1 MCLCSETPEKS
12 GERGRPAEGGK
23 VDAERGEGKDEA
35 EAGAEVEAPVVARTT
50 TTLATREEEMV
61 VLPLEVVEGGAG
73 AVGGEDGV
81 RRTAVG
87 GGVGAAEGE
96 AAAVDLAGG
105 EVRMSTPVGGG
116 VEEEG
121 TEGEGVEGEVSS
133 LCRPCCEV

>member
-1 MCLCSETPEKS
+1 MYLCSETPEKS

-35 EAGAEVEAPVVARTT
+35 EAEVNVEAPVVTRTT
-50 TTLATREEEMV
+50 TKVVTREMKIAF
-61 VLPLEVVEGGAG
+61 LTLE
-73 AVGGEDGV
+73 
-81 RRTAVG
+81 AVG
-87 GGVGAAEGE
+87 GGVGAAEGG
-96 AAAVDLAGG
+96 AADVDPAGG
-105 EVRMSTPVGGG
+105 EVRMKTAVGGG

>member
-1 MCLCSETPEKS
+1 MYLCSETPEKS

-23 VDAERGEGKDEA
+23 VDAEKGEGKDEA

-50 TTLATREEEMV
+50 TTTLATREEGMA
-61 VLPLEVVEGGAG
+61 VLTLEVVEGGAG

-121 TEGEGVEGEVSS
+121 VGGEGVEGEVIK
-133 LCRPCCEV
+133 LQLTLL

>member
-1 MCLCSETPEKS
+1 M
-12 GERGRPAEGGK
+12 EGGK

-35 EAGAEVEAPVVARTT
+35 EAEVHVEAPVVTRTT
-50 TTLATREEEMV
+50 TKVVTREMKIAF
-61 VLPLEVVEGGAG
+61 LTLE
-73 AVGGEDGV
+73 
-81 RRTAVG
+81 AVG

-121 TEGEGVEGEVSS
+121 VGGEGVEGEVMK
-133 LCRPCCEV
+133 LQLTLL

>member
-1 MCLCSETPEKS
+1 MYLCSETPGKS
-12 GERGRPAEGGK
+12 GELGRLAEGGR
-23 VDAERGEGKDEA
+23 VDAGKGEGKAVDEA
-35 EAGAEVEAPVVARTT
+35 EVKAGVVAEAW

-61 VLPLEVVEGGAG
+61 VLIPEAVEGEGAG

-81 RRTAVG
+81 WRTAVG

-121 TEGEGVEGEVSS
+121 VGGEGVEGEVIK
-133 LCRPCCEV
+133 LQLTLL

>member
-35 EAGAEVEAPVVARTT
+35 EAEVEAPVVARTTT

-61 VLPLEVVEGGAG
+61 VLIPEAVEGEGAG

-105 EVRMSTPVGGG
+105 EVRMCTPVGGG

-121 TEGEGVEGEVSS
+121 VGGEGVEGEVIK
-133 LCRPCCEV
+133 LQLTLL

>member
-35 EAGAEVEAPVVARTT
+35 EAEVNVEAPVVTRTT
-50 TTLATREEEMV
+50 TMVVTREMKIAF
-61 VLPLEVVEGGAG
+61 LTLE
-73 AVGGEDGV
+73 
-81 RRTAVG
+81 AVG

-96 AAAVDLAGG
+96 AADVDPAGG
-105 EVRMSTPVGGG
+105 EVRMKTAVGGG

>member
-23 VDAERGEGKDEA
+23 VDAEKGEGKDVA

-50 TTLATREEEMV
+50 TKVVTREMKIAF
-61 VLPLEVVEGGAG
+61 LTLE
-73 AVGGEDGV
+73 
-81 RRTAVG
+81 AVG

-96 AAAVDLAGG
+96 AAEVDPAGG
-105 EVRMSTPVGGG
+105 EVRMKTAVGGG

-121 TEGEGVEGEVSS
+121 VEGEGVEGEVIK
-133 LCRPCCEV
+133 LQLTLL